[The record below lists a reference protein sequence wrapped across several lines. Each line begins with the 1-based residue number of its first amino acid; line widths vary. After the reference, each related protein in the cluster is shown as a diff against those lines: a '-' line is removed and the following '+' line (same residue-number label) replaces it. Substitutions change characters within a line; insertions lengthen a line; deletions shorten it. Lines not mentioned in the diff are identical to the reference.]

1 MLVSLIQTSVTVLDI
16 CMNNALILG
25 AKSDIAKAIA
35 VELAKQKVNL
45 LLAAR
50 SCDSLKDFKHK
61 LEREYAVSIE
71 LREFDALKYN
81 THADFV
87 DSLPESIDTVFCVFG
102 YLGNQKLAEIDT
114 AERELISKTNYVGA
128 ESVLNCVATRFSR
141 QGRGL
146 IVGISS
152 VAGDRVR
159 ASNRFYGESKA
170 EFTSYLNQLR
180 KNVSPGVHVLIVKPG
195 FVNTKMTAHL
205 KLPPLITASATQ
217 VAKAICKAIVDN
229 QTEIYVL
236 PVWRYIMFAIR
247 LIPESLFKYLKL

>member
-1 MLVSLIQTSVTVLDI
+1 
-16 CMNNALILG
+16 MNNALILG
-25 AKSDIAKAIA
+25 AKSDIAMAIA

-61 LEREYAVSIE
+61 LEREYAVSVE

-87 DSLPESIDTVFCVFG
+87 DSLPEYIDAVFCVFG

-114 AERELISKTNYVGA
+114 SERELIWNTNYTGA
-128 ESVLNCVATRFSR
+128 ESVLNCVATRFGR

-152 VAGDRVR
+152 VAGDMIKP
-159 ASNRFYGESKA
+159 SNRFYGESKA
-170 EFTSYLNQLR
+170 AFTAYLNELR
-180 KNVSPGVHVLIVKPG
+180 KRTQPAIHVLIVKPG
-195 FVNTKMTAHL
+195 FVDTKMTAHL
-205 KLPPLITASATQ
+205 ILPPLITASATQ
-217 VAKAICKAIVDN
+217 VAQTICKAIVDK

-236 PVWRYIMFAIR
+236 PVWRYIMFVIR
-247 LIPESLFKYLKL
+247 QIPESLFKYMKL